1 MVDLSSSPEVFQRSD
16 QVVSNV
22 NSLSIFHRR
31 RSHSVAS
38 TVVTGSCPR
47 KLLGRHMKSISAP
60 RIQSTFSTPIFGT
73 KNSKQNIHCPDYNF
87 WKKLLK
93 LNFKI
98 SYLLLP
104 PEGAGAAGRPP
115 WNGAGR
121 FWGGGLL
128 GRLFPPNRLKGFLK
142 NCAEAQAK
150 KSTAKVS
157 NTLMVAKLK
166 NEFQIQNEFSIF
178 SKFFEINLHK

>member
-1 MVDLSSSPEVFQRSD
+1 MHLEYNQRFQH
-16 QVVSNV
+16 
-22 NSLSIFHRR
+22 LFL
-31 RSHSVAS
+31 AL
-38 TVVTGSCPR
+38 
-47 KLLGRHMKSISAP
+47 K
-60 RIQSTFSTPIFGT
+60 IQSKTYTVQTTI
-73 KNSKQNIHCPDYNF
+73 F

-93 LNFKI
+93 LNFEI